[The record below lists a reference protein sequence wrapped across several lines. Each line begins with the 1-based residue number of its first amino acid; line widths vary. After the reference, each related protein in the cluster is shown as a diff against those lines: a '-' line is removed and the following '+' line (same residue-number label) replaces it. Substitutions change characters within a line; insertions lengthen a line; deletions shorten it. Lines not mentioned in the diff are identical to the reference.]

1 VHTDDVNAPAAR
13 RSRAKRGS
21 GDLLREEIVV
31 AAKRLLAAADGA
43 DDVPMRSVA
52 EAVGVTTPS
61 IYLHFT
67 DKQDLLAAVVADVF
81 RELDDAMIEAAAE
94 ETDPLA
100 RLRAF
105 GLAYVRFALE
115 HREHYRLAMLEPC
128 PEPNAEVDKV
138 LHSSAFA
145 HLQSTV
151 EECVGA
157 GVFEGDALAITFEMW
172 AVAHGVAALMIA
184 KPYLP
189 FGEAEDFADRV
200 LCAAA
205 VGHAVR
211 PLIGDDP
218 GAVTAWLDRQR
229 A

>member
-1 VHTDDVNAPAAR
+1 VHTDEVSAPAVR

-31 AAKRLLAAADGA
+31 AAKRLLADADRA
-43 DDVPMRSVA
+43 DDVPMRAVA

-81 RELDDAMIEAAAE
+81 RELDDAMIAAAAE
-94 ETDPLA
+94 ETQPLT

-138 LHSSAFA
+138 LHSSAFS

-151 EECVGA
+151 EECMEA
-157 GVFEGDALAITFEMW
+157 GIFEGDALAITFEMW
-172 AVAHGVAALMIA
+172 AAAHGVAALMIA

-218 GAVTAWLDRQR
+218 GAVLEWR
-229 A
+229 ARHQT